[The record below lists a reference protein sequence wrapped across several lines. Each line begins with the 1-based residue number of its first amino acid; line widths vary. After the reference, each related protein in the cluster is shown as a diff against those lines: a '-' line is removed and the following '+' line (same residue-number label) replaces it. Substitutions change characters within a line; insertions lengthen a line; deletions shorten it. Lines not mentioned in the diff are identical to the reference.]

1 VLDEFRLARHGVT
14 MTDEFADQAHA
25 LLAANRYAVI
35 GTASPA
41 GDPWVSPVYFGH
53 LGLGSLMWLSRPSS
67 RHSELIAGN
76 NRIAVTVFDSTVA
89 MGGATA
95 YYARASA
102 GLCPDAD
109 LPAHLAAFSTQSVER
124 GFPAWRLDQV
134 TGDAALRL
142 YCAEV
147 IEAWLLP
154 VEDGPERRI
163 PLPLR

>member
-1 VLDEFRLARHGVT
+1 
-14 MTDEFADQAHA
+14 MTDDFADQARA

-35 GTASPA
+35 GTASPT

-53 LGLGSLMWLSRPSS
+53 LGLGTLMWLSRPAS

-76 NRIAVTVFDSTVA
+76 DRIAVTVYDSTVA

-95 YYARASA
+95 FYALASA
-102 GLCPDAD
+102 RLCPEAE
-109 LPAHLAAFSTQSVER
+109 LPAHLAAFSAQSVER
-124 GFPAWRLDQV
+124 GFPAWRPDQV
-134 TGDAALRL
+134 TGKAALRL

-147 IEAWLLP
+147 SEAWLLP
-154 VEDGPERRI
+154 IEDGPERRV